1 MRWWNKVNFVLN
13 NIRYVVQLWVLVWSL
28 LAATAQAQPTSV
40 LAEGSWRRLSTTQTG
55 IYKITAPLL
64 RRMGFDLT
72 TLNPQYLQLYGNGG
86 AMLPQA
92 NSAPRSRGLTQQAVW
107 VTGQDDGRFDEND
120 VLYFYAES
128 PHQVV
133 YDSTRAA
140 FRHQINYY
148 ADTTYYFLT
157 AGKAPGLR
165 VTGLA
170 SINAEGGDVVD
181 QFDDYWYHE
190 EESVNLLQSGREWW
204 GEYLGLSSQLS
215 LPVPLTGLVP
225 GTEARLLTRAIAS
238 AQVATRFR
246 WQVNGQEVG
255 EQPVGTVSTY
265 RYDLRA
271 QIAEKDYLFKVP
283 ASPPSAFSVGVQFDK
298 GGQANAQAYLDYIA
312 LQIRRRLQQYDGQQV
327 YRFLPAARD
336 TVQYRIQ
343 TTSPDWIWWDVT
355 VPLHP
360 RQALLQRTSTGIAQF
375 GAQGARQ
382 VRTYVGFL
390 PQQALEP
397 PAWQPVPN
405 QNIYASTVP
414 DLLIVSAR
422 AWEKEAQ
429 RLAQHRRQHDGL
441 DVLVVTTDQVYNEF
455 ASGRADVSAIRD
467 FARHLYQQ
475 APDKLKYLLLLGD
488 ATYDYR
494 NRSRTQSAAQQQGW
508 VPVYESRESLHPV
521 FTYSSDDYF
530 GFMKDRE
537 GYWQE
542 STSGDHTLDIGT
554 GRLPVKTADEA
565 RVVVDKLIHYDTSPR
580 TRGAWRNRIGFVA
593 DDGDGNIH
601 QQHADELAGITQ
613 PYLLPQRLFI
623 DAFPQLTTP
632 EGPKAPELNAAIGRN
647 IEEGTLILNYTGHGG
662 ISGWAEEQV
671 LTLADIQS
679 LRGYNNMPLLVTATC
694 EFGRYDDPAL
704 VSGAELMVLS
714 PRGAAIGAVTT
725 TRPVFAS
732 TNFALNKAFYEVLT
746 TVGTSARMGDIV
758 RITKNRSLSGS
769 LNRNFTLLGDPSMRL
784 ARPEYEIQ
792 WEAIADTLR
801 ALQKVKL
808 TGRVVQKGSASAV
821 STFEGTAR
829 VTLFDKPVSFRTAG
843 SESTPATYSEYRS
856 RLFDGQVSIRNGRF
870 NVEFVVPRNIDYR
883 LGKGRISVY
892 AVSTDSLSDAAAQL
906 GVVVGGS
913 ENSLTDRTPPQIR
926 AYLNDSSFRDG
937 QVVPAS
943 SVLWIE
949 ASDESGINVSQA
961 GLGHELLA
969 TLNDSTTF
977 VLNDYFVAHTDDYQ
991 RGTIRFPLEGLPPG
1005 HYTVHV
1011 KIWDTY
1017 TNSSETTLRFI
1028 VGPESGI
1035 KLVRAHVFPNPF
1047 QEQLSFELEH
1057 TRDSEDIEVFFR
1069 ILSVSGQTLCTY
1081 RWIYYTSEKM
1091 IREAIQPKDLS
1102 SLLPTGF
1109 GMYLYELSVRSVKD
1123 GSTDRRS
1130 GKLLMA
1136 R

>member
-13 NIRYVVQLWVLVWSL
+13 NIRYVVPLWVLVWSL
-28 LAATAQAQPTSV
+28 LTATIQAQPAAALT
-40 LAEGSWRRLSTTQTG
+40 EGSWRRLSSTQTG
-55 IYKITAPLL
+55 IYKINAALL
-64 RRMGFDLT
+64 RKMGFDLT

-92 NSAPRSRGLTQQAVW
+92 NSTPRPQGLTQNAVW
-107 VTGQDDGRFDEND
+107 VTGQEDGRFDESD
-120 VLYFYAES
+120 MLYFYAEA
-128 PHQVV
+128 PHQVL
-133 YDSTRAA
+133 YDSARAG

-157 AGKAPGLR
+157 QGKAPGLR
-165 VTGLA
+165 VMGTE
-170 SINAEGGDVVD
+170 SVSVEGGKTVD
-181 QFDDYWYHE
+181 QFDDYWFHE

-204 GEYLGLSSQLS
+204 GEYLGLNGQLNLS
-215 LPVPLTGLVP
+215 IPLPGIVP
-225 GTEARLLTRAIAS
+225 GTEARLWTRAIAS

-271 QIAEKDYLFKVP
+271 QIAEKDYFYQVP
-283 ASPPSAFSVGVQFDK
+283 ASPPSAFTVGVQFDK
-298 GGQANAQAYLDYIA
+298 NGQANAQAYLDYIA
-312 LQIRRRLQQYDGQQV
+312 LQAKRRLQQYDGQQV
-327 YRFLPAARD
+327 YRFLPATSD
-336 TVQYRIQ
+336 TVLYRIQ
-343 TTSPDWIWWDVT
+343 VNSSDWLWWDVT
-355 VPLHP
+355 VPHSP
-360 RQALLQRTSTGIAQF
+360 HQALLQRTSAGIAHF
-375 GAQGARQ
+375 RAQGGRQ

-390 PQQALEP
+390 PQQALDP
-397 PAWQPVPN
+397 LAWQHVPN
-405 QNIYASTVP
+405 QQITNSPVP
-414 DLLIVSAR
+414 DLLIVTAK
-422 AWEKEAQ
+422 AWETEAQ
-429 RLAQHRRQHDGL
+429 RLAQHRRQHDRL
-441 DVLVVTTDQVYNEF
+441 DVQVVTTDQVYN
-455 ASGRADVSAIRD
+455 AYSAGRADVSAIRD
-467 FARHLYQQ
+467 FVRHLYQK
-475 APDKLKYLLLLGD
+475 APDKLKYLLLFGD

-494 NRSRTQSAAQQQGW
+494 NRNRTLSPAQQQNW

-530 GFMKDRE
+530 GFLENSE
-537 GYWQE
+537 GEWQE
-542 STSGDHTLDIGT
+542 STAGDHTLEIGI
-554 GRLPVKTADEA
+554 GRLPAKTAEEA
-565 RVVVDKLIHYDTSPR
+565 RTMVDKLVYYDTSPR
-580 TRGAWRNRIGFVA
+580 TKGAWRNRISFVA

-601 QQHADELAGITQ
+601 QQHADELAGLTQ
-613 PYLLPQRLFI
+613 SYLLPQRLFI
-623 DAFPQLTTP
+623 DAFSQLTTS
-632 EGPKAPELNAAIGRN
+632 EGPKAPDLNAAVRRSV
-647 IEEGTLILNYTGHGG
+647 EEGTLILNYTGHGG

-671 LTLADIQS
+671 LMLSDMLS

-732 TNFALNKAFYEVLT
+732 TNFSLNKAFYEAMAA
-746 TVGTSARMGDIV
+746 VGAGGRMGDIV
-758 RITKNRSLSGS
+758 RLTKNRSLSGS

-784 ARPEYEIQ
+784 ARPGYEIQ
-792 WEAIADTLR
+792 WAALPDTLR

-808 TGRVVQKGSASAV
+808 EGLVAERGSSSAE
-821 STFEGTAR
+821 STFEGMAR

-843 SESTPATYSEYRS
+843 SESTAATYSEYRS
-856 RLFDGQVSIRNGRF
+856 RLFDGMVSVRNGRF

-883 LGKGRISVY
+883 LGEGRVSVY
-892 AVSTDSLSDAAAQL
+892 AVSKDSLHDAAGQL
-906 GVVVGGS
+906 GIVVGGS
-913 ENSLTDRTPPQIR
+913 KNELSDRTPPQIR

-949 ASDESGINVSQA
+949 AADESGINISQA

-969 TLNDSTTF
+969 TLNDSITF
-977 VLNDYFVAHTDDYQ
+977 VLNEYFVTQTDDY
-991 RGTIRFPLEGLPPG
+991 RKGTIRFPLGLLPPG
-1005 HYTVHV
+1005 EYTVHV

-1017 TNSSETTLRFI
+1017 TNSSESTLRFI

-1035 KLVRAHVFPNPF
+1035 KLTRAIVFPNPF

-1069 ILSVSGQTLCTY
+1069 IFSVSGQTLCTY
-1081 RWIYYTSEKM
+1081 RWIYYTSEKT
-1091 IREAIQPKDLS
+1091 IREALQPETLLS
-1102 SLLPTGF
+1102 LPVVPGT
-1109 GMYLYELSVRSVKD
+1109 YLYELSVRSVKD
-1123 GSTDRRS
+1123 GSSDRRA